1 MSWNES
7 GNGKDPWKG
16 GGNQPDD
23 LDKIIEGWQK
33 KINAVLGGKKA
44 NGNVTKLPGGNSGTS
59 LFLIF
64 LLVAWAFTGL
74 YRVDQAERGVVQRFG
89 AYTETTFPGL
99 HWHIPFPIESV
110 DIVNTGIV
118 TDYGFST
125 EILTADEQ
133 YVFVQ
138 MVVQYLREDPVNYS
152 FEVINPEGTLEDLTE
167 SALREVVGTSSLEVL
182 VNERRDE
189 IGPKTQLVL
198 QSTLD
203 AYKSGISVTS
213 INLEK
218 LDYPRAV
225 QDAVDDTQ
233 KARNDSDRF
242 ILEAEKYAQDLIPRA
257 RGAAQ
262 RILQD
267 AEAYRDRVIADAEG
281 QANRFLA
288 LLNEY
293 EKAPQVTR
301 DRLYLDAVEEVYKN
315 SNKVILD
322 SQGSGNL
329 LYLPIDKLM
338 NDSGRRDNNSS
349 TYRNNDS
356 STNQSSGTNS
366 DQDSRERRQR

>member
-1 MSWNES
+1 MSWNDS
-7 GNGKDPWKG
+7 GNGQDPWKG
-16 GGNQPDD
+16 GNNQPDD

-33 KINAVLGGKKA
+33 KINAILGGKKK
-44 NGNVTKLPGGNSGTS
+44 NGNVTKIPSGNSGLS
-59 LFLIF
+59 FVLIF
-64 LLVAWAFTGL
+64 LLIAWAFTGL

-89 AYTETTFPGL
+89 AYTETTYPGL
-99 HWHIPFPIESV
+99 HWHIPYPIESV

-118 TDYGFST
+118 TNYGFST

-138 MVVQYLREDPVNYS
+138 MVVQYLRDDPVQYS

-189 IGPKTQLVL
+189 IGPKTQVVL
-198 QSTLD
+198 QRTLD
-203 AYKSGISVTS
+203 AYKGGMTVTS

-257 RGAAQ
+257 RGAAT

-288 LLNEY
+288 LLKEY
-293 EKAPQVTR
+293 EKAPKVTR

-338 NDSGRRDNNSS
+338 NQGNRSSNNTNPQNASS
-349 TYRNNDS
+349 DGGVNNITDEQRN
-356 STNQSSGTNS
+356 
-366 DQDSRERRQR
+366 RERRQRQ

>member
-1 MSWNES
+1 MSWNDS
-7 GNGKDPWKG
+7 GNGQDPWKG
-16 GGNQPDD
+16 GNNQPDD

-33 KINAVLGGKKA
+33 KINAILGGKKK
-44 NGNVTKLPGGNSGTS
+44 NGNVTKIPSGNSGLS
-59 LFLIF
+59 FVLIF
-64 LLVAWAFTGL
+64 LLIAWAFTGL

-89 AYTETTFPGL
+89 EYTETTYPGL
-99 HWHIPFPIESV
+99 HWHIPYPIESV

-118 TDYGFST
+118 TNYGFST

-138 MVVQYLREDPVNYS
+138 MVVQYLRDDPVQYS

-189 IGPKTQLVL
+189 IGPKTQVVL

-203 AYKSGISVTS
+203 AYKAGMTVTS

-257 RGAAQ
+257 RGAAT

-288 LLNEY
+288 LLKEY
-293 EKAPQVTR
+293 EKAPKVTR

-338 NDSGRRDNNSS
+338 NQGNSSNNNSNS
-349 TYRNNDS
+349 QNASPQGGVSNTTDEQRN
-356 STNQSSGTNS
+356 
-366 DQDSRERRQR
+366 RERRQRQ

>member
-1 MSWNES
+1 MSWNDS
-7 GNGKDPWKG
+7 GNGQDPWKG
-16 GGNQPDD
+16 GNNQPDD

-33 KINAVLGGKKA
+33 KINAILGGKKN
-44 NGNVTKLPGGNSGTS
+44 NGNVTKIPSGNTGLS
-59 LFLIF
+59 FALIF

-89 AYTETTFPGL
+89 AYTETTYPGL
-99 HWHIPFPIESV
+99 HWHIPYPIESV

-118 TDYGFST
+118 TNYGFST

-138 MVVQYLREDPVNYS
+138 MVVQYLRDDPVQYS

-189 IGPKTQLVL
+189 IGPKTQVVL

-203 AYKSGISVTS
+203 AYKAGMTVTS

-257 RGAAQ
+257 RGAAT

-267 AEAYRDRVIADAEG
+267 AEAYRDRVIADSEG

-288 LLNEY
+288 LLKEY
-293 EKAPQVTR
+293 EKAPKVTR

-338 NDSGRRDNNSS
+338 NQGNRSS
-349 TYRNNDS
+349 ND
-356 STNQSSGTNS
+356 TNPQNTSSGEGVNNITDEQRN
-366 DQDSRERRQR
+366 RERRQRQ

>member
-1 MSWNES
+1 MSWNDS
-7 GNGKDPWKG
+7 GNGQDPWKG
-16 GGNQPDD
+16 GNNQPDD

-33 KINAVLGGKKA
+33 KINAILGGKKK
-44 NGNVTKLPGGNSGTS
+44 NGNVTKIPSGNSGLS
-59 LFLIF
+59 FVLIF
-64 LLVAWAFTGL
+64 LLIAWAFTGL

-89 AYTETTFPGL
+89 AYTETTYPGL
-99 HWHIPFPIESV
+99 HWHIPYPIESV

-118 TDYGFST
+118 TNYGFST

-138 MVVQYLREDPVNYS
+138 MVVQYLRDDPVQYS

-189 IGPKTQLVL
+189 IGPKTQVVL

-203 AYKSGISVTS
+203 AYKAGMTVTS

-257 RGAAQ
+257 RGAAT

-288 LLNEY
+288 LLKEY
-293 EKAPQVTR
+293 EKAPKVTR

-338 NDSGRRDNNSS
+338 NQGNSSNNNSNS
-349 TYRNNDS
+349 QNASPQGGVSNTTDEQRN
-356 STNQSSGTNS
+356 
-366 DQDSRERRQR
+366 RERRQRQ

>member
-1 MSWNES
+1 MSWNDS
-7 GNGKDPWKG
+7 GNGQDPWKG
-16 GGNQPDD
+16 GSNQPDD

-33 KINAVLGGKKA
+33 KINAILGGKKN
-44 NGNVTKLPGGNSGTS
+44 NGNVTKIPSGNTGLS
-59 LFLIF
+59 FVLIF
-64 LLVAWAFTGL
+64 LLIAWAFTGL

-89 AYTETTFPGL
+89 AYTETTYPGL
-99 HWHIPFPIESV
+99 HWHIPYPIESV

-118 TDYGFST
+118 TNYGFST

-138 MVVQYLREDPVNYS
+138 MVVQYLRDDPVQYS

-189 IGPKTQLVL
+189 IGPKTQVVL

-203 AYKSGISVTS
+203 AYKAGMTVTS

-257 RGAAQ
+257 RGAAT

-288 LLNEY
+288 LLKEY
-293 EKAPQVTR
+293 EKAPKVTR

-338 NDSGRRDNNSS
+338 NQGNRSSNNTNPQNASS
-349 TYRNNDS
+349 DGGVNNITDEQRN
-356 STNQSSGTNS
+356 
-366 DQDSRERRQR
+366 RERRQRQ

>member
-1 MSWNES
+1 M
-7 GNGKDPWKG
+7 
-16 GGNQPDD
+16 
-23 LDKIIEGWQK
+23 
-33 KINAVLGGKKA
+33 
-44 NGNVTKLPGGNSGTS
+44 
-59 LFLIF
+59 
-64 LLVAWAFTGL
+64 
-74 YRVDQAERGVVQRFG
+74 QRFG
-89 AYTETTFPGL
+89 AYTETTYPGL
-99 HWHIPFPIESV
+99 HWHIPYPIESV

-118 TDYGFST
+118 TNYGFST

-138 MVVQYLREDPVNYS
+138 MVVQYLRDDPVQYS

-189 IGPKTQLVL
+189 IGPKTQVVL

-203 AYKSGISVTS
+203 AYKAGMTVTS

-257 RGAAQ
+257 RGAAT

-288 LLNEY
+288 LLKEY
-293 EKAPQVTR
+293 EKAPKVTR

-338 NDSGRRDNNSS
+338 NQGNSSNNNSNS
-349 TYRNNDS
+349 QNASPQGGVSNTTDEQRN
-356 STNQSSGTNS
+356 
-366 DQDSRERRQR
+366 RERRQRQ

>member
-1 MSWNES
+1 MSWNDS
-7 GNGKDPWKG
+7 GNGQDPWKG
-16 GGNQPDD
+16 GNNQPDD

-33 KINAVLGGKKA
+33 KINAILGGKKN
-44 NGNVTKLPGGNSGTS
+44 NGNVTKIPSGNTGLS
-59 LFLIF
+59 FALIF

-89 AYTETTFPGL
+89 EYTETTYPGL
-99 HWHIPFPIESV
+99 HWHIPYPIESV

-118 TDYGFST
+118 TNYGFST

-138 MVVQYLREDPVNYS
+138 MVVQYLRDDPVQYS

-189 IGPKTQLVL
+189 IGPKTQVVL

-203 AYKSGISVTS
+203 AYKAGMTVTS

-257 RGAAQ
+257 RGAAT

-267 AEAYRDRVIADAEG
+267 AEAYRDRVIADSEG

-288 LLNEY
+288 LLKEY
-293 EKAPQVTR
+293 EKAPKVTR

-338 NDSGRRDNNSS
+338 NQGNRSS
-349 TYRNNDS
+349 ND
-356 STNQSSGTNS
+356 TNPQNTSSGGGVNNITDEQRN
-366 DQDSRERRQR
+366 RERRQRQ

>member
-1 MSWNES
+1 MSWNDS
-7 GNGKDPWKG
+7 GNGQDPWKG
-16 GGNQPDD
+16 GNNQPDD

-33 KINAVLGGKKA
+33 KINAILGGKKK
-44 NGNVTKLPGGNSGTS
+44 NGNITKMPSGNSGLS
-59 LFLIF
+59 FVLIF
-64 LLVAWAFTGL
+64 LLIAWAFTGL

-89 AYTETTFPGL
+89 AYTETTYPGL
-99 HWHIPFPIESV
+99 HWHIPYPIESV

-118 TDYGFST
+118 TNYGFST

-138 MVVQYLREDPVNYS
+138 MVVQYLRDDPVQYS

-189 IGPKTQLVL
+189 IGPKTQVVL

-203 AYKSGISVTS
+203 AYKAGMTVTS

-257 RGAAQ
+257 RGAAT

-288 LLNEY
+288 LLKEY
-293 EKAPQVTR
+293 EKAPKVTR

-338 NDSGRRDNNSS
+338 NQGNSSNNNSNS
-349 TYRNNDS
+349 QNASPQGGVSNTTDEQRN
-356 STNQSSGTNS
+356 
-366 DQDSRERRQR
+366 RERRQRQ

>member
-1 MSWNES
+1 MSWNDS
-7 GNGKDPWKG
+7 GNGQDPWKG
-16 GGNQPDD
+16 GSNQPDD

-33 KINAVLGGKKA
+33 KINAILGGKKN
-44 NGNVTKLPGGNSGTS
+44 NGNVTKIPSGNKGLS
-59 LFLIF
+59 FALIF
-64 LLVAWAFTGL
+64 LLIAWAFTGL

-89 AYTETTFPGL
+89 AYTETTYPGL
-99 HWHIPFPIESV
+99 HWHIPYPIESV

-118 TDYGFST
+118 TNYGFST

-138 MVVQYLREDPVNYS
+138 MVVQYLRDDPVQYS

-189 IGPKTQLVL
+189 IGPKTQIVL

-203 AYKSGISVTS
+203 AYKAGMTVTS
-213 INLEK
+213 TNLER

-257 RGAAQ
+257 RGAAT

-267 AEAYRDRVIADAEG
+267 AEAYRDRVIADSEG

-288 LLNEY
+288 LLKEY
-293 EKAPQVTR
+293 EKAPKVTR

-338 NDSGRRDNNSS
+338 NQGNRSSNNSNPQNASSDGGDNNI
-349 TYRNNDS
+349 TDEQRN
-356 STNQSSGTNS
+356 
-366 DQDSRERRQR
+366 RERRQRQ